1 MTLQLL
7 ETIEADFRPL
17 FEAGGVS
24 RIQFYQQRNAVQ
36 EQRTELA
43 ALREERSLIFGAVS
57 GRINANNRDLA
68 NLESELVRLKEDLS
82 YRIIKAPID
91 GKVFDLRVSPS
102 SLVATDQ
109 VVLKLVPE
117 GRLVANV
124 NITNRDIGFVKV
136 GLPVTVG
143 VDSFPAGEFGYI
155 KGSLESIGSDALP
168 PDQANPYYRVPA
180 TLTLNQQTVEAGGQN
195 LNLQS
200 GMSVSAN
207 IRLRS
212 RPVIN
217 LVTDMFTKQLEGVK
231 NFR

>member
-1 MTLQLL
+1 M
-7 ETIEADFRPL
+7 
-17 FEAGGVS
+17 
-24 RIQFYQQRNAVQ
+24 
-36 EQRTELA
+36 
-43 ALREERSLIFGAVS
+43 
-57 GRINANNRDLA
+57 
-68 NLESELVRLKEDLS
+68 
-82 YRIIKAPID
+82 
-91 GKVFDLRVSPS
+91 
-102 SLVATDQ
+102 VATDQ

-168 PDQANPYYRVPA
+168 PDQANPYYRFPA
-180 TLTLNQQTVEAGGQN
+180 TLTLDQQTVEAGGQK

-217 LVTDMFTKQLEGVK
+217 LVTDMFTKQFEGVK